1 MRAVSTRAPQAP
13 RDNVQVCGKPTPA
26 VGARIQLTAD
36 RRDIDTRH
44 LGFTM
49 GPHEECAVEEA
60 VRIAARQREAGTAS
74 SVTALTVGPAEAAEQ
89 VRYAISM
96 GADAGVLV
104 ETGAEELDPES
115 TAASIV
121 HAVSAMAAGGTR
133 FDLVLFGNDSA
144 VAGHGQVGI
153 RVACALGLPVV
164 GGIKGIGVRG
174 DRLALRRDTATGS
187 ELYDVP
193 LPAAVAVKEGINLPR
208 YPTITGRMRARKAT
222 LRTFPG
228 QRVRSGLATVALRT
242 PREDR
247 PETVLLGTGAAAA
260 PAVVEVLAG
269 MGMV

>member
-1 MRAVSTRAPQAP
+1 M
-13 RDNVQVCGKPTPA
+13 NVLVCVKRTPA
-26 VGARIQLTAD
+26 VGAQIQLTDD
-36 RRDIDTRH
+36 RRAIDTRH

-60 VRIAARQREAGTAS
+60 VRLSQDGPIP
-74 SVTALTVGPAEAAEQ
+74 SVTALTVGPPEAAEQ
-89 VRYAISM
+89 LRYAISM
-96 GADAGVLV
+96 GAGAGVLV
-104 ETGAEELDPES
+104 EVGSEECDPET

-121 HAVSAMAAGGTR
+121 AAVTEMAAGGTR
-133 FDLVLFGNDSA
+133 FDLILFGNDSA

-153 RVACALGLPVV
+153 RVAYALGLPVV
-164 GGIKGIGVRG
+164 GGIKGIAVRG
-174 DRLALRRDTATGS
+174 DRLDLRRDAAAGI

-193 LPAAVAVKEGINLPR
+193 LPAVVAVKEGINVPR
-208 YPTITGRMRARKAT
+208 YPTIKGRMRARKAP
-222 LRTFPG
+222 LRTFAG
-228 QRVRSGLATVALRT
+228 QQARGGLQTVALRR